1 MYQYTINK
9 DDAPVV
15 KHFIKEANEMLASS
29 TGELE
34 KIYIDKFDRAIHI
47 LENICDMNISQIKSL
62 FDFINNY
69 LDLGSFS
76 DLKLS
81 DEYFDKDTHIFNRF
95 VHKRPYGF
103 IFENAYNVLIRAE
116 YNHNL
121 CKQTSERKELIN
133 DNLPIYIS
141 KGGVITG
148 EHFHTIYIKDKD
160 IFSPKKFTIP
170 VSAIEYET
178 ENNSYSFLVVD
189 HREPQFK
196 ALVDYYDVSI
206 KVDEEVKNIKLNLRK
221 YKKIKH
227 EGNR

>member
-15 KHFIKEANEMLASS
+15 KQFIKEANEVLASS
-29 TGELE
+29 TGEQE
-34 KIYIDKFDRAIHI
+34 KIYINKFDRIVNI
-47 LENICDMNISQIKSL
+47 LANICDMDNAQIKSL
-62 FDFINNY
+62 FNSIYNY

-76 DLKLS
+76 DLNLS
-81 DEYFDKDTHIFNRF
+81 DKYFDEGHHIFNEF
-95 VHKRPYGF
+95 VYKIPDGITF
-103 IFENAYNVLIRAE
+103 SNAYNLLIRAS

-121 CKQTSERKELIN
+121 SRQVSEEKELLN
-133 DNLPIYIS
+133 DTLPVHIS

-148 EHFHTIYIKDKD
+148 EYFHTIYIKDKD
-160 IFSPKKFTIP
+160 IFTPKKFTIP
-170 VSAIEYET
+170 VSSIEYET

-189 HREPQFK
+189 HREPQLR
-196 ALVDYYDVSI
+196 ALMDYYNVPI